1 MPRQGK
7 SNNIR
12 LVAARAGVSVASVSR
27 VVNNRT
33 DVSEE
38 TRLRVQAVIDELNFS
53 PNKGKERIFNIG
65 VILSSDQPIISNYI
79 SPLIAGMTDYACRNG
94 VIISA
99 IMNSLGN
106 GCGRSLL
113 QLVRERRCDAI
124 CLPMSTS
131 CYSAIGEIERA
142 GNPTMAINGPFRGRR
157 LGFIN
162 NNAYLAACQVT
173 GHLINLGHRKIG
185 YLSQFMENDENHQHR
200 FKGYCET
207 LVKAGIQPEKRFFVE
222 HIPTQLAQ
230 EAGYLQA
237 LKLFEQAPDVTAIVA
252 ADDEM
257 AMGAYKAC
265 WKTRRRIPDDISV
278 VGFDDL
284 PQSEFL
290 TPGLTTARQPLFEVG
305 TKAINYLVLHLQG
318 NLNELPCET
327 LDPELVVRDSTAPA
341 KSPKANS

>member
-1 MPRQGK
+1 MC
-7 SNNIR
+7 
-12 LVAARAGVSVASVSR
+12 
-27 VVNNRT
+27 
-33 DVSEE
+33 
-38 TRLRVQAVIDELNFS
+38 
-53 PNKGKERIFNIG
+53 NKI
-65 VILSSDQPIISNYI
+65 
-79 SPLIAGMTDYACRNG
+79 
-94 VIISA
+94 
-99 IMNSLGN
+99 
-106 GCGRSLL
+106 
-113 QLVRERRCDAI
+113 
-124 CLPMSTS
+124 
-131 CYSAIGEIERA
+131 
-142 GNPTMAINGPFRGRR
+142 
-157 LGFIN
+157 
-162 NNAYLAACQVT
+162 
-173 GHLINLGHRKIG
+173 
-185 YLSQFMENDENHQHR
+185 
-200 FKGYCET
+200 